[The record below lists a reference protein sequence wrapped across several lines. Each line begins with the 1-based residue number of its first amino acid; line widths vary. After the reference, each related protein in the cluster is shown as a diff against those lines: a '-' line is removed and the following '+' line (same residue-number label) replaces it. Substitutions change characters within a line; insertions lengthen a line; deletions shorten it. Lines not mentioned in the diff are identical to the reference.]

1 MAELSAPYL
10 NDPEG
15 TCSSGVLVVLDL
27 VAVVLVVEEL
37 LPVPT

>member
-1 MAELSAPYL
+1 MAELSAPCL

-15 TCSSGVLVVLDL
+15 TRLPGVLVLDL
-27 VAVVLVVEEL
+27 VAVVLVVGEL